1 MICVQYVVL
10 GLYYIKYVNNIWPP
24 DADNPQRT
32 VAHCTWI
39 KLLSMLLINLTSSCL
54 EGQTEEDDDPAPC
67 LSWELIFTDWDDR
80 RSNIIYILNIIQTK
94 HDVLQTNHRD
104 SFPICAPMTSVLL
117 GQRAAVYQKLTSQS
131 EWIAVKPAPTRGLCQ
146 NSKRKFA
153 KRKRNLWQRIQN
165 PRFAKTNLWK
175 SLTKNEAY
183 LKSMLN
189 LCDWVIFFRFHCVF
203 LLL

>member
-1 MICVQYVVL
+1 M
-10 GLYYIKYVNNIWPP
+10 
-24 DADNPQRT
+24 RT
-32 VAHCTWI
+32 VVGGTRRAAPPQVQPRPDLRHYFATNQWEASWAGLHVQPRPRC
-39 KLLSMLLINLTSSCL
+39 S
-54 EGQTEEDDDPAPC
+54 PASICRLQPG
-67 LSWELIFTDWDDR
+67 
-80 RSNIIYILNIIQTK
+80 
-94 HDVLQTNHRD
+94 VL
-104 SFPICAPMTSVLL
+104 VLL

-146 NSKRKFA
+146 NSKRKCA